1 MTPPAIASEQ
11 DAGERHLQNYRR
23 ELDEQGYT
31 VVPPEV
37 TGVDGSMVDALTERL
52 LEKCE
57 LLIGCKF
64 TVEHGPERELDYGE
78 FRGFLERIS
87 NATPSQFQ
95 LMQLC
100 TYHRVF
106 RDLAVNPVATSLID
120 HLFGTTGSHRV
131 ARFSS
136 HNCFVKWAG
145 DGYGESLGLHADQA
159 GIPRPWGD
167 KALNANCNW
176 CLTDYTLRDGAFACV
191 PGSHR
196 KKSLPNLPDCVQDAI
211 PHRMPA
217 RFGYRVSRCALA
229 RRVPK
234 NDARPAPH
242 ARVFL
247 PPHGDTAAGRHSRS
261 IPERTRARLR
271 GPGPLHPTRR
281 FRQPVPVAGVS
292 AAAGHPRR
300 TGGSRRITDGRLKA
314 WFGNRKSTKSR
325 DGGRSPKPWAA
336 RPASPS
342 NDGAASSRCAS
353 AFTCW
358 RIPAR
363 SGKSDSSPAP
373 PLTKATSSST
383 CGPPT

>member
-11 DAGERHLQNYRR
+11 DAGERYLQNHRR

-211 PHRMPA
+211 PIECPRGSVIVFHGALWHGAYPRTTPGLRLTLAYFYRHMAILPQDDIPGRFPRELAQDCADPA
-217 RFGYRVSRCALA
+217 LFTQLAGFGSPYRSQVY
-229 RRVPK
+229 P
-234 NDARPAPH
+234 
-242 ARVFL
+242 L
-247 PPHGDTAAGRHSRS
+247 P
-261 IPERTRARLR
+261 RAI
-271 GPGPLHPTRR
+271 
-281 FRQPVPVAGVS
+281 QEEQA
-292 AAAGHPRR
+292 AAAG
-300 TGGSRRITDGRLKA
+300 
-314 WFGNRKSTKSR
+314 
-325 DGGRSPKPWAA
+325 
-336 RPASPS
+336 
-342 NDGAASSRCAS
+342 
-353 AFTCW
+353 
-358 RIPAR
+358 
-363 SGKSDSSPAP
+363 
-373 PLTKATSSST
+373 
-383 CGPPT
+383 